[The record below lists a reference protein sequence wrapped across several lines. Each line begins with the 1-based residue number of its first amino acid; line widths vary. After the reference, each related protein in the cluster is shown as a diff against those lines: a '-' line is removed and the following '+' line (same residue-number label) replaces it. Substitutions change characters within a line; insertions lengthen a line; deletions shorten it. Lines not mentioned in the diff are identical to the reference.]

1 MNIISISEQSLR
13 YATQP
18 RVRFELALTQMAS
31 LDSTIEISALIKEIQ
46 SGEYKSI
53 PAATHSRNDITDI
66 QKKKTPEHIIN
77 VENQVTKEI
86 PSLPQ
91 DWDSFVKTCD
101 PGLQILLQSVSLQF
115 KENTIKLS
123 AKQQFI
129 ADQLQSRS
137 KDISALISTF
147 FQTTYIL
154 HINCEGSVSQ
164 AAQSHS
170 FHISTDHIV
179 HDIPK
184 TQNQGG
190 LESLSSNASFL
201 KKEEKIIPTPPP
213 QRPLNPT
220 EKHIVDVFGA
230 REIPMK

>member
-1 MNIISISEQSLR
+1 M
-13 YATQP
+13 
-18 RVRFELALTQMAS
+18 
-31 LDSTIEISALIKEIQ
+31 
-46 SGEYKSI
+46 
-53 PAATHSRNDITDI
+53 
-66 QKKKTPEHIIN
+66 
-77 VENQVTKEI
+77 
-86 PSLPQ
+86 
-91 DWDSFVKTCD
+91 
-101 PGLQILLQSVSLQF
+101 
-115 KENTIKLS
+115 S

-137 KDISALISTF
+137 KDISVLISTF
-147 FQTTYIL
+147 FQITYIL

-201 KKEEKIIPTPPP
+201 KKKKNNPYSAP